1 MTEEHVM
8 EVRWSGSTSLGT
20 AMAEAA
26 RAQGYEPVLEAEGAE
41 STLTVNVAD
50 NDLQS
55 LRDRVDELLV
65 AFSTLEEAHNG

>member
-8 EVRWSGSTSLGT
+8 EVRWSGSRSLGT

-65 AFSTLEEAHNG
+65 AFSTLEEAHHG

>member
-8 EVRWSGSTSLGT
+8 EVRWSGSKTLGA

-26 RAQGYEPVLEAEGAE
+26 QAQGYEPVLEAEGAE
-41 STLTVNVAD
+41 STLTVKVAD
-50 NDLQS
+50 NDLQT